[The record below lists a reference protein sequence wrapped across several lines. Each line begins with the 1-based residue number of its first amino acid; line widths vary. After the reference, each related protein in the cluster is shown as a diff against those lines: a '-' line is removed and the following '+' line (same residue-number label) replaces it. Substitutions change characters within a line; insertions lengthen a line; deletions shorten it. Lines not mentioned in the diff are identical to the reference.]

1 MFSSMNTENA
11 LSTLLALFQT
21 TLADV
26 RFGDIDAT
34 SFTRAA
40 AEVEAAAD
48 VVAKAQAALD
58 DARREL
64 AAREEFLT
72 GYATR
77 ALAYAR
83 VYAETEPTLRAQVD
97 AIALP
102 RLHRRAKSAVAAP
115 AHAADDVSPQATKV
129 VRRGARKR
137 EASISERNQG
147 FEGSA

>member
-1 MFSSMNTENA
+1 MFRFMNTENA

-40 AEVEAAAD
+40 AEVEGAAE

-58 DARREL
+58 EARREL
-64 AAREEFLT
+64 AVREESLMA
-72 GYATR
+72 YATR

-83 VYAETEPTLRAQVD
+83 VYAEADPTLRTQVD
-97 AIALP
+97 AITLP
-102 RLHRRAKSAVAAP
+102 RLHRRTKSVVAAP
-115 AHAADDVSPQATKV
+115 AQTADDVSSQATKV
-129 VRRGARKR
+129 VRRGAKKR
-137 EASISERNQG
+137 EASVLEMSQG
-147 FEGSA
+147 FESA